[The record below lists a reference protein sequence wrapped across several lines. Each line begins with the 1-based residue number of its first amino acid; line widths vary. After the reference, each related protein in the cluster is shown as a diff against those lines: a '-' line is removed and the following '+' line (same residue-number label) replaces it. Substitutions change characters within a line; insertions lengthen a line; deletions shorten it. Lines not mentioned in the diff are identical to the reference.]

1 MAYFLTF
8 STYGVHLPGDERGS
22 TDRHLGRLP
31 AGVPALEDFATGIM
45 NESPFH
51 LAEPGDREAVL
62 ETIVALCV
70 RREWRLMALHVRTT
84 HLHGLVQAE
93 GELPARV
100 MGDWKANSSRVLKTR
115 CPERQRFWARGGDC
129 RTVRDSLDA
138 VIEYILRGQ
147 GEPMAT
153 YVASPQR

>member
-62 ETIVALCV
+62 ETIAALCV

-93 GELPARV
+93 AELPARV

-115 CPERQRFWARGGDC
+115 CPERQRFWARGGDY
-129 RTVRDSLDA
+129 RTVRESLDA
-138 VIEYILRGQ
+138 VIEYILYGQ